1 METHL
6 NNFQHTIE
14 ELIEILEAFNT
25 KQLNTNPFPKSW
37 TAGQVGDH
45 LLKSYGSWKIFKGV
59 TVFADRP
66 YDENCKALSELFWTL
81 I

>member
-25 KQLNTNPFPKSW
+25 KQLNTNPFQRV
-37 TAGQVGDH
+37 GQRV
-45 LLKSYGSWKIFKGV
+45 
-59 TVFADRP
+59 R
-66 YDENCKALSELFWTL
+66 
-81 I
+81 